1 MVRRILVV
9 DDNADAAAT
18 LARILRLDGHE
29 VDIAHDGTAALISAR
44 RLRPEFVFLDIG
56 LPGMDGFQV
65 AESLRREAG
74 LERMKVI
81 AVTGSASEDDRR
93 RLRDAGVDYYLVKP
107 VDMDLVLSLVGGT
120 PNGWRRRYRPPN
132 PDQKPQ

>member
-9 DDNADAAAT
+9 DDNLDAATT

-29 VDIAHDGTAALISAR
+29 VDVAHDGAAALSSAR

-65 AESLRREAG
+65 AESLRREPG

-107 VDMDLVLSLVGGT
+107 VDMDLVVSLVGGRPST
-120 PNGWRRRYRPPN
+120 WRGRFRPPN
-132 PDQKPQ
+132 PDRR

>member
-18 LARILRLDGHE
+18 LARILRLSGHAVE
-29 VDIAHDGTAALISAR
+29 IAHDGAAALMSAR

-74 LERMKVI
+74 LDRIKVI
-81 AVTGSASEDDRR
+81 AVTGSASEEDRR
-93 RLRDAGVDYYLVKP
+93 RLRETGVDYYLVKP
-107 VDMDLVLSLVGGT
+107 VDVDLVVSLVGGKLPDAHNT
-120 PNGWRRRYRPPN
+120 GQN
-132 PDQKPQ
+132 PQ

>member
-9 DDNADAAAT
+9 DDNLDAANT

-29 VDIAHDGTAALISAR
+29 VEIARDGAAALIGAR
-44 RLRPEFVFLDIG
+44 RLRPDFVFLDIG

-65 AESLRREAG
+65 AETLRREAG
-74 LERMKVI
+74 LERMQVI
-81 AVTGSASEDDRR
+81 AVTGRASEDDRR

-107 VDMDLVLSLVGGT
+107 VDVDLVLSLVGGT
-120 PNGWRRRYRPPN
+120 ASTLRQRYRPPG